1 MQKKP
6 KTKQAMQLAS
16 RRLHS
21 ERDGRMVKCGFPSH
35 RHPNGNL
42 GWDVL
47 LWQVEGELWHGGLAE
62 HQEPWD
68 RNSGVHKCYHREAK
82 NGARWHFV
90 TKQAV
95 MLTRSNKVK
104 STAYQPTL

>member
-47 LWQVEGELWHGGLAE
+47 LWQVEGEL
-62 HQEPWD
+62 
-68 RNSGVHKCYHREAK
+68 
-82 NGARWHFV
+82 
-90 TKQAV
+90 
-95 MLTRSNKVK
+95 
-104 STAYQPTL
+104 